1 MWTDFFLSNKT
12 NHLADLL
19 ISSHIISH
27 YEPLPTLHDKIDLT
41 IPLYRIRTSSHLNYT
56 LLYNL
61 YTTLKIHQADTLAA
75 AVHKYKKNSSQLR
88 FLIIVAWPFTL
99 LAAGLPNIK
108 TRKLCC
114 VPNSQKA

>member
-1 MWTDFFLSNKT
+1 MWTDFFFSNKT

-19 ISSHIISH
+19 ISNHIISH

-61 YTTLKIHQADTLAA
+61 YTTLKIHHADTLAA
-75 AVHKYKKNSSQLR
+75 AVHKYKKT
-88 FLIIVAWPFTL
+88 P
-99 LAAGLPNIK
+99 
-108 TRKLCC
+108 
-114 VPNSQKA
+114 PNSAF